1 MVKKHLQQG
10 LAFEWVHA
18 LDMRRKPAIHK
29 QYLFAG
35 FGVRHDNWVFIL
47 RISIA
52 LWRSY
57 LVVAKVGQ
65 CAVMHRGQIFQK
77 RFHGVAQQVK
87 GKVHIRE

>member
-1 MVKKHLQQG
+1 MSPADMVKKHLQQG

-47 RISIA
+47 SLI
-52 LWRSY
+52 
-57 LVVAKVGQ
+57 
-65 CAVMHRGQIFQK
+65 
-77 RFHGVAQQVK
+77 
-87 GKVHIRE
+87 HI